1 MAPAWNSFRIVLVGR
16 FDRSLSAQALLFYL
30 QNWFAP
36 PIRTIF
42 EHHKCVFLIHSKT
55 LKPKLNIAI
64 DGYSSCGK
72 STIAKSIARE
82 LNYVYIDTGAM
93 YRAMALYALQH
104 NYIKSDGTIDE
115 PALIQALQLVLI
127 TFKYNTELGQYET
140 FLNGV
145 NVEREIRTL
154 QVSNNVSP
162 ISNIKEV
169 RAKLVRL
176 QKRMAE
182 AKGVVMDG
190 RDIGTVVLPDADL
203 KFFMTADAKV
213 RAQRRFDE
221 LKSMGVETSLAE
233 VVKNVNARD
242 EYDTTRANDPLRQAD
257 DAIVI
262 DNTYLTLEEQFQFVM
277 VQVNKKIGILENA
290 V

>member
-1 MAPAWNSFRIVLVGR
+1 
-16 FDRSLSAQALLFYL
+16 
-30 QNWFAP
+30 
-36 PIRTIF
+36 
-42 EHHKCVFLIHSKT
+42 
-55 LKPKLNIAI
+55 
-64 DGYSSCGK
+64 
-72 STIAKSIARE
+72 
-82 LNYVYIDTGAM
+82 
-93 YRAMALYALQH
+93 MALYALQH
-104 NYIKSDGTIDE
+104 NYIKADGSIDE
-115 PALIQALQLVLI
+115 PGLIQALQLVLI

-140 FLNGV
+140 FLNGT

-190 RDIGTVVLPDADL
+190 RDIGTVVLPEADL
-203 KFFMTADAKV
+203 KFFMTADPKV
-213 RAQRRFDE
+213 RAQRRYDE

-262 DNTYLTLEEQFQFVM
+262 DNTFLTLEEQFQFVM

-290 V
+290 I